1 MRMGRKVSS
10 ASAVPIVVV
19 EDNRLLREGIVA
31 ILDRHPDL
39 KVVAVADDVDSA
51 PPRVSET
58 RARVVLVDAGLGD
71 HDSHDLVE
79 HIVGAYP
86 EARVIVMDILPD
98 PEDVFEFVR
107 RGASGFV
114 VKDASIDVFVDTIR
128 TVAEGG
134 EVLPTTLTSTVFSY
148 IADQTRARR
157 TPGASRSLRL
167 TRREHQVID
176 LIAEGMSN
184 KAIGRDLKISH
195 HTVKSHVRNILE
207 KLALHSRL
215 QVAVY
220 ARETEQPSS
229 EESE

>member
-1 MRMGRKVSS
+1 MARRVPEAGV
-10 ASAVPIVVV
+10 VPIVVI

-39 KVVAVADDVDSA
+39 EVVAVVDDVDAA
-51 PPRVSET
+51 PRRVSET

-79 HIVGAYP
+79 HIVGAFP

-98 PEDVFEFVR
+98 PEEVVEFVR
-107 RGASGFV
+107 RGASGFL
-114 VKDASIDVFVDTIR
+114 VKDASLDDFIATIR
-128 TVAEGG
+128 TVADGG
-134 EVLPTTLTSTVFSY
+134 EVLPPVLTGTVFSY
-148 IADQTRARR
+148 IVDRTTARR
-157 TPGASRSLRL
+157 PSRTVRSVRL

-184 KAIGRDLKISH
+184 KAIASELRISR

-220 ARETEQPSS
+220 ARDTEPSP
-229 EESE
+229 EDAE

>member
-1 MRMGRKVSS
+1 MGRRVPS
-10 ASAVPIVVV
+10 AHVVPIVVV

-39 KVVAVADDVDSA
+39 QVVAVADDVDAA
-51 PPRVSET
+51 PRQVSET

-79 HIVGAYP
+79 HLVGAFP
-86 EARVIVMDILPD
+86 DTRVIVMDILPD
-98 PEDVFEFVR
+98 PEEVFEFVR

-128 TVAEGG
+128 KVAAGG
-134 EVLPTTLTSTVFSY
+134 EVLPPALTGTVFSY
-148 IADQTRARR
+148 IADRTVARR
-157 TPGASRSLRL
+157 TAGASRSIRL

-176 LIAEGMSN
+176 LISEGMSN
-184 KAIGRDLKISH
+184 KAIARQLRVSH

-220 ARETEQPSS
+220 ARDTEAPSPEGS
-229 EESE
+229 A

>member
-1 MRMGRKVSS
+1 MSKKSPS
-10 ASAVPIVVV
+10 QPPVPIVVV

-31 ILDRHPDL
+31 ILERYPDL
-39 KVVAVADDVDSA
+39 QVVAVAEDAVSA
-51 PPRVSET
+51 PLRVSEAG
-58 RARVVLVDAGLGD
+58 ARVVLLDAGLGD
-71 HDSHDLVE
+71 GDSHDLVE
-79 HIVGAYP
+79 ELVGAFP
-86 EARVIVMDILPD
+86 EARVIVMDMLAE
-98 PEDVFEFVR
+98 PEEVMEFVR

-128 TVAEGG
+128 EVAEGN
-134 EVLPTTLTSTVFSY
+134 EVLPVDLTGTVFSY
-148 IADQTRARR
+148 IASQATVRR
-157 TPGASRSLRL
+157 TVATNRSVRL
-167 TRREHQVID
+167 TPREHEVVE

-184 KAIGRDLKISH
+184 KAIARSLGISP

-220 ARETEQPSS
+220 ARDTGLSA